1 MALDSSK
8 TLFPAA
14 LPIAKK
20 TKPNF
25 IKPNLVKVNK
35 TILNPTRSNLT

>member
-1 MALDSSK
+1 MNWKYSVKNIMALDSSK

-20 TKPNF
+20 AKPNL
-25 IKPNLVKVNK
+25 IKPNLVTKQ
-35 TILNPTRSNLT
+35 